1 MNAVIKR
8 NSFAEGNYVNAEA
21 FANSELEVLPFTA
34 NARLIDKV
42 KAGRNKLDAMSITA
56 IQRSDKKTRATH
68 TSTREL
74 TLVLP
79 ADLAVGKYEVKSRAD
94 VAFSFKDGDGKIY
107 EGVSGEIE
115 IEPASDENVKGRFNI
130 NIELPDAEENTF
142 ILKGKFQVLKAG

>member
-8 NSFAEGNYVNAEA
+8 TSFAAGNYVSAEA
-21 FANSELEVLPFTA
+21 FANAQLEVNPFNA

-42 KAGRNKLDAMSITA
+42 KTGRNKLDAMCITA
-56 IQRSDKKTRATH
+56 IQRSDKNTRVSNT
-68 TSTREL
+68 TTREL
-74 TLVLP
+74 TFVLP
-79 ADLAVGKYEVKSRAD
+79 ADLAVGKYEVKSRDD
-94 VAFSFKDGDGKIY
+94 VAFSFKNSDGKIY

-130 NIELPDAEENTF
+130 NIDMPDNEENIF